1 MDECK
6 GSSSRGGILSGSKTM
21 KTCPVPCAF
30 VASHSND
37 MASIRKH
44 LLEGN
49 QCRDAWVALS
59 KLVQDARQRKDC
71 LERAAILAPDDEELQ
86 IAYLEARL
94 AVQPDDVFAQ
104 QRLNEIRTMRLLSD
118 VKTPYFHEQPKPRLL
133 GDILVSIGA
142 ITEAELQA
150 MLAEQ
155 RRESLLKSDRRLGQL
170 LLKRGLITPAK
181 LAKALIIQQ
190 QERSRARSAPQVL
203 GEYLVE
209 RGYITATQ
217 LEDVLAEQIRLDQQ
231 GKRLSIGD
239 LLVRMR
245 LMSKEKVDQA
255 AREYE
260 NIFWS
265 KFNS

>member
-1 MDECK
+1 
-6 GSSSRGGILSGSKTM
+6 M
-21 KTCPVPCAF
+21 KQCPIPCPF
-30 VASHSND
+30 VTNHHHD
-37 MASIRKH
+37 VASIRQH
-44 LLEGN
+44 LLEGH

-71 LERAAILAPDDEELQ
+71 LERAAILAPDDEELR

-94 AVQPDDVFAQ
+94 AVDPSDALAQ
-104 QRLNEIRTMRLLSD
+104 QRLNEIRMMRLLSD

-133 GDILVSIGA
+133 GDILVAIGA
-142 ITEAELQA
+142 ISELELHEALS
-150 MLAEQ
+150 EQ
-155 RRESLLKSDRRLGQL
+155 RRVSLLRSDRRIGQI

-190 QERSRARSAPQVL
+190 QERSRARVAPQVL

-209 RGYITATQ
+209 HGYITAAQ
-217 LEDVLAEQIRLDQQ
+217 LEDVLAEQIRLDLQ
-231 GKRLSIGD
+231 GKRLSLGE
-239 LLVRMR
+239 LLVKMR

-260 NIFWS
+260 RLFWS